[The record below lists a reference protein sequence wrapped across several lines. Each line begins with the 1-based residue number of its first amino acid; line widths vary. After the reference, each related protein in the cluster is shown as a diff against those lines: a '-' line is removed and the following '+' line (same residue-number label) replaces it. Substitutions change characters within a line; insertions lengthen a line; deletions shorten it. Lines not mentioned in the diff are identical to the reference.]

1 MDLMRLQDG
10 GYPFTIESI
19 EFMQNAYK
27 KALEKLSLVAG
38 RNVIIDG
45 VEIDGADV
53 TDGVIIYNGEILPF
67 IGGVHSATVIIYE
80 AIEQVE
86 YNEDA
91 DGDGNLDLKEAHVQ
105 RFAKCGVGG
114 VANFPFTD
122 LKRVRSLQNTR
133 ILGETMPWAGQLSK
147 IPEGWL
153 QAAGQTLNTV
163 DYPELFDALGY
174 SHGGLGATFKLP
186 NLKNRVPVGAGGDYA
201 LGASGGEKNHQL
213 SAYEMP
219 SHSHAVRVKKGV
231 MGASVDDNPGGNGE
245 SVRRTMDPEIDY
257 AARTE
262 NEGSNGSHNN
272 MQPYTALNYIIYVG
286 V

>member
-27 KALEKLSLVAG
+27 KALENLSLVAG

-53 TDGVIIYNGEILPF
+53 SDGVIIYNGEVLPF
-67 IGGVHSATVIIYE
+67 VGGVHSATVIIYE

-91 DGDGNLDLKEAHVQ
+91 DSDGNLDLKEAHVQ

-114 VANFPFTD
+114 VTNFPFTD

-133 ILGETMPWAGQLSK
+133 ILGEVMEFAGLLTK

-153 QAAGQTLNTV
+153 HANGQSVNKS
-163 DYPELFDALGY
+163 DYPDMYNMIGDTYGSDTL
-174 SHGGLGATFKLP
+174 TFNLP
-186 NLKNRVPVGAGGDYA
+186 NRTDRVGVGAGGDYA
-201 LGASGGEKNHQL
+201 LGASGGEKEHFL
-213 SAYEMP
+213 SVNEMP
-219 SHSHAVRVKKGV
+219 SHSHVTSLKKGEHD
-231 MGASVDDNPGGNGE
+231 GGSAGDDLRIPTASGTSTTITSNPQGG
-245 SVRRTMDPEIDY
+245 SQ
-257 AARTE
+257 A
-262 NEGSNGSHNN
+262 HNN
-272 MQPYTALNYIIYVG
+272 MQPYTAMNYIIYVG